1 MDMTVNRGGRR
12 YLALLGVSAGVITGF
27 GGTAAVQ
34 ASRARPA
41 TLTAHLA
48 GTIAPG
54 LNYTIP
60 TPFTLF
66 KGSNPAANG
75 GHPGSYAWGVA
86 TMPDGTIA
94 VSDIFNNRVLH
105 YDNSGNLLGILFQTN
120 GKSGANPYGL
130 AIDPNDGTI
139 YVGSAQCCGVQ
150 VYTTPSTV
158 TPNYTYKTTIDPT
171 GGPSSPTSRYPAR
184 MAVGSNG
191 TVYVADMTLNLISA
205 FSSQATGN
213 TFQYSFGSYGTGPAQ
228 FKQPRGMAI
237 GGGGT
242 TGNPERLYVIDSG
255 NYRIEVF
262 DTGTM
267 SNPTTH
273 GYLYSLGATG
283 TANYS
288 FGGNLRGLAYDQKN
302 NLIYVVD
309 MGKNHTEEYLV
320 NPNQP
325 AGVNPPAPFG
335 WVQNIGKADPN
346 NATLTT
352 CCAQPGDFSDGG
364 REDAVDGLG
373 QLWVADMPN
382 FRSQIW
388 STSTLPKAS
397 NKFLFDAPISTSP
410 QLPAAGAFSYPEGVG
425 VAGDGT
431 IVVSDSHNFRLEFFD
446 SATSSTPYALDTAD
460 GSTLNPGQ
468 EGLRGR
474 QNNDS
479 LNYARNLVFNTNASS
494 SNYGDFYL
502 ADTYNNSVHGFAEN
516 GTPLWTYGGNGTGG
530 IDGPNQPAISK
541 IVNTSV
547 KSPLALPSGVA
558 VDDSTG
564 PNAGDIYIADSGD
577 KRVVVISPAGALLSF
592 FSISQFKDPRG
603 LALDP
608 TTGDLYVADFSGAAV
623 YQFGVSGVW
632 GSKTTPGSATLLGS
646 VSTSASAG
654 KGSSPFDVVVD
665 PANSAIYVSDTSL
678 QEILAFSTTS
688 LGYLG
693 DFAITGQP
701 EGLSLS
707 PTGDLYIASRSNDKI
722 LVYCN
727 PVSGV
732 C

>member
-1 MDMTVNRGGRR
+1 MTVYRAGRR
-12 YLALLGVSAGVITGF
+12 YLALIGVAAGVISGI
-27 GGTAAVQ
+27 GGTAAVR
-34 ASRARPA
+34 ASHARPA
-41 TLTAHLA
+41 SLTAHLA
-48 GTIAPG
+48 STIAPA

-66 KGSNPAANG
+66 KGSNSAANG
-75 GHPGSYAWGVA
+75 GHPASYAWGAA
-86 TMPDGTIA
+86 TMPDGSIA
-94 VSDIFNNRVLH
+94 ISDIFNNRLLH
-105 YDNSGNLLGILFQTN
+105 YDTSGNLLGILFQTN

-130 AIDPNDGTI
+130 AVDPNDGTI

-158 TPNYTYKTTIDPT
+158 TLNYTYKTTIDPT
-171 GGPSSPTSRYPAR
+171 GGPTSTTSRYPAR
-184 MAVGSNG
+184 LAVGSDG
-191 TVYVADMTLNLISA
+191 TVYIADMTLNLISA
-205 FSSQATGN
+205 FSSQATGS
-213 TFQYSFGSYGTGPAQ
+213 TPLYRFGSYGTGNAQ

-242 TGNPERLYVIDSG
+242 SGNPERLYVIDSG

-262 DTGTM
+262 DTSTM
-267 SNPTTH
+267 SNATTH

-309 MGKNHTEEYLV
+309 MGKNHTEEFQV
-320 NPNQP
+320 NPTQP
-325 AGVNPPAPFG
+325 AGVNPAAPFG
-335 WVQNIGKADPN
+335 WLQNIGKADPN

-352 CCAQPGDFSDGG
+352 CCAQPGTFSDGG

-382 FRSQIW
+382 FRSQVW
-388 STSTLPKAS
+388 SVNA
-397 NKFLFDAPISTSP
+397 NKNTFLFDAPSATSP

-446 SATSSTPYALDTAD
+446 SATSSTPYALDTAA
-460 GSTLNPGQ
+460 GSTLSPGQ

-474 QNNDS
+474 QNNYS
-479 LNYARNLVFNTNASS
+479 LNYARNLVFNTIASS
-494 SNYGDFYL
+494 PYYGDFYL

-530 IDGPNQPAISK
+530 IDGPSQPAISK

-577 KRVVVISPAGALLSF
+577 KRVVVVSPAGALLSF

-603 LALDP
+603 LAVDP
-608 TTGDLYVADFSGAAV
+608 TNGDLYVTDFSGAV
-623 YQFGVSGVW
+623 LYRFGINGTW
-632 GSKTTPGSATLLGS
+632 GPTSGSATLLSS

-665 PANSAIYVSDTSL
+665 PANSAVYVSDTSL
-678 QEILAFSTTS
+678 AEILAFGTSS

-693 DFAITGQP
+693 DLAISGQP
-701 EGLSLS
+701 EGLSMS
-707 PTGDLYIASRSNDKI
+707 QGDLYIASRSNDKV

-727 PVSGV
+727 PISGV

>member
-1 MDMTVNRGGRR
+1 MTVNSAGRR
-12 YLALLGVSAGVITGF
+12 YLALVGVAAGVISGI

-34 ASRARPA
+34 ASHGRQAS
-41 TLTAHLA
+41 LTAHLA

-54 LNYTIP
+54 LNYTMP

-75 GHPGSYAWGVA
+75 GHPGAYAWGVA

-105 YDNSGNLLGILFQTN
+105 YDTNGNLLGILFQTN

-130 AIDPNDGTI
+130 AVDPTDGTI

-150 VYTTPSTV
+150 VYTTPSIV
-158 TPNYTYKTTIDPT
+158 SLNYTYKTTIDPT
-171 GGPSSPTSRYPAR
+171 GGPTSTTSRYPAR
-184 MAVGSNG
+184 MAVGSDG

-205 FSSQATGN
+205 YSSQATGN
-213 TFQYSFGSYGTGPAQ
+213 TLLYRFGSYGTGNAQ

-242 TGNPERLYVIDSG
+242 SGNPERLYVIDSG

-262 DTGTM
+262 DT
-267 SNPTTH
+267 SAIKAKNP
-273 GYLYSLGATG
+273 GYLYSLGASG

-309 MGKNHTEEYLV
+309 MGKNHTEEFQV

-325 AGVNPPAPFG
+325 AGVNPAAPYG

-352 CCAQPGDFSDGG
+352 CCAQPGTFSDGG

-382 FRSQIW
+382 FRSQVW
-388 STSTLPKAS
+388 SVNG
-397 NKFLFDAPISTSP
+397 NKNTFLFDAPSATSP

-446 SATSSTPYALDTAD
+446 SATSPTPYALDTAA
-460 GSTLNPGQ
+460 GSTQNPGQ

-474 QNNDS
+474 QNNYS

-494 SNYGDFYL
+494 GAYGDFYL

-530 IDGPNQPAISK
+530 IDAPTQPAISN
-541 IVNTSV
+541 IANTSV

-558 VDDSTG
+558 VDNSNG

-577 KRVVVISPAGALLSF
+577 KRVVVISPAGKLLSL

-603 LALDP
+603 LAVDP
-608 TTGDLYVADFSGAAV
+608 TTGDLYVADFSGATV
-623 YQFGVSGVW
+623 YQFTISGVW
-632 GSKTTPGSATLLGS
+632 GSTTNPGSATLA
-646 VSTSASAG
+646 TSASTG
-654 KGSSPFDVVVD
+654 KGSSPFDIVVD

-678 QEILAFSTTS
+678 QKILAFGTTS
-688 LGYLG
+688 LSYLG
-693 DFAITGQP
+693 DVAILGQP
-701 EGLSLS
+701 EGISLS

-727 PVSGV
+727 PISGV

>member
-1 MDMTVNRGGRR
+1 MTVKSSGRR
-12 YLALLGVSAGVITGF
+12 SLALIGVAAGVISGI
-27 GGTAAVQ
+27 GGAAAVQ
-34 ASRARPA
+34 ASHARLSP
-41 TLTAHLA
+41 LGAHLA
-48 GTIAPG
+48 ATISPA
-54 LNYTIP
+54 LDYTIP

-66 KGSNPAANG
+66 KGSNSSANG
-75 GHPGSYAWGVA
+75 GHPGAYAWGVA
-86 TMPDGTIA
+86 TMPDGSIA

-105 YDNSGNLLGILFQTN
+105 YDTSGNLLGILFQTN

-130 AIDPNDGTI
+130 AVDPNDGTI

-158 TPNYTYKTTIDPT
+158 SLSYTYKTTIDPT
-171 GGPSSPTSRYPAR
+171 GGPTSPTSRYPAR
-184 MAVGSNG
+184 LAVGSDG
-191 TVYVADMTLNLISA
+191 TVYVADMTLNLITA

-213 TFQYSFGSYGTGPAQ
+213 TFLYRFGSYGTGPAQ

-242 TGNPERLYVIDSG
+242 SGNPERLYVIDSG
-255 NYRIEVF
+255 NYRVEVF
-262 DTGTM
+262 DTSTM

-273 GYLYSLGATG
+273 GYLYSLGASG
-283 TANYS
+283 TANYT
-288 FGGNLRGLAYDQKN
+288 FGGNLRGMAYDQKN
-302 NLIYVVD
+302 NLLYVVD
-309 MGKNHTEEYLV
+309 MGKNHTEEFQV

-325 AGVNPPAPFG
+325 AGVNPPAPYG

-382 FRSQIW
+382 FRSQVW
-388 STSTLPKAS
+388 SVNATKNT
-397 NKFLFDAPISTSP
+397 FLFDAPSATTP

-425 VAGDGT
+425 VAADGT

-446 SATSSTPYALDTAD
+446 SATSSTPYALDTAG
-460 GSTLNPGQ
+460 GSIQNPGQ

-474 QNNDS
+474 QNNYS

-494 SNYGDFYL
+494 PTYGDFYL

-530 IDGPNQPAISK
+530 IDGPNQPSTAK
-541 IVNTSV
+541 IVATSV

-577 KRVVVISPAGALLSF
+577 KRVVVISAAGKLLSF
-592 FSISQFKDPRG
+592 FSITQFKDPRG
-603 LALDP
+603 LAVDP
-608 TTGDLYVADFSGAAV
+608 STGDLYVTDFSGATV
-623 YQFGVSGVW
+623 YQFGISGVW
-632 GSKTTPGSATLLGS
+632 GSTTTPGSAAMLGS

-665 PANSAIYVSDTSL
+665 AANSAIYVSDTSL
-678 QEILAFSTTS
+678 QEILTFSTTS

-693 DFAITGQP
+693 DFAIVGQP

-707 PTGDLYIASRSNDKI
+707 ATGDLYIASRSNDKI

-727 PVSGV
+727 PISGT